1 MRAHVNCHS
10 GRIWNDLGEESLC
23 ILWEVVEITLID
35 VLRAVLIVC
44 VCWGGSMIF
53 VMHVDGY
60 VLCVCRVCNI
70 FVYVYVCIMCSV

>member
-44 VCWGGSMIF
+44 VCWGGRGIGACPGLKAKS
-53 VMHVDGY
+53 
-60 VLCVCRVCNI
+60 
-70 FVYVYVCIMCSV
+70 